1 MEFKSVVGWRRSIRF
16 FDPWREVERE
26 KIQAIL
32 EAIYRAPR
40 VLEIDF
46 VRVVVVH
53 RDRLMAEQMATLKT
67 PTTTAQLDMAPTY
80 LFFYADMDALERAVT
95 GDTYRDLMRV
105 GVLNRSHGWSDEFV
119 MQTAIRTS
127 RRSSTIRKR
136 PNWSPGVDGAPRTA
150 IARRSAGRTARA
162 CQNMQ
167 SLLL

>member
-1 MEFKSVVGWRRSIRF
+1 MAAVHPL
-16 FDPWREVERE
+16 FDMARVERE
-26 KIQAIL
+26 KIQTIL

-80 LFFYADMDALERAVT
+80 LFFYADMDALERAVK

-119 MQTAIRTS
+119 MQTAIRNY
-127 RRSSTIRKR
+127 RRSSTFRQR
-136 PNWSPGVDGAPRTA
+136 DYWSPGVDGAHRTA
-150 IARRSAGRTARA
+150 IARRCAGRTDRA
-162 CQNMQ
+162 CPNMHC
-167 SLLL
+167 LRL